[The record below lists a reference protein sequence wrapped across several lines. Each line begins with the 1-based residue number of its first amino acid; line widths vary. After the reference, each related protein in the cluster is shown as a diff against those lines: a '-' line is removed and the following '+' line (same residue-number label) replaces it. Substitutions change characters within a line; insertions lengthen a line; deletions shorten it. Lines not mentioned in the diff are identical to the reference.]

1 MMKKAELLLFM
12 LAGQEKKKALLSL
25 IQNHCHSRK
34 LALIETN
41 HASKSVC
48 QTHPYFS
55 TLDIRFHP
63 LSLLSLEERQ
73 MFLIFPYN
81 SLENTLNSD
90 MIGIKGEKMLLVF

>member
-12 LAGQEKKKALLSL
+12 LAGQEKRSSLSVS
-25 IQNHCHSRK
+25 HCHSRK

-55 TLDIRFHP
+55 TLDIRFHS

-73 MFLIFPYN
+73 MFLIYN

-90 MIGIKGEKMLLVF
+90 MIGIKGGKTLVVF